1 MTAINQQRTRI
12 ATWLK
17 RERLRNELYGLSDR
31 SLQDMGLIRYQAA
44 LEACKLLWMT

>member
-31 SLQDMGLIRYQAA
+31 NLIRYQAA
-44 LEACKLLWMT
+44 LEACKLLWMA

>member
-17 RERLRNELYGLSDR
+17 CERLRNELYGLSDR